1 MDRISVNPE
10 VCNGKPCI
18 RGTRIMVAQIL
29 DLLEAGKSF
38 QQIVTDYF
46 PDLQADDIKACL
58 QFARH
63 LVDNEEIHVV
73 EERALR

>member
-1 MDRISVNPE
+1 
-10 VCNGKPCI
+10 
-18 RGTRIMVAQIL
+18 MVAQIL

-58 QFARH
+58 QFARQ

-73 EERALR
+73 EERASR